1 MVQDPCEDQYVFKS
15 LTDTQKDII
24 KLVAKAHLDNPDDKG
39 IKMKDLFAICV
50 DEMLLHNQKAL
61 KEYLLEAKDHKI
73 IHEKTDENGFLV
85 LYMKYPNHLLE
96 KIVGDELG

>member
-1 MVQDPCEDQYVFKS
+1 LFTNKAENEELGLSYVFKS

-50 DEMLLHNQKAL
+50 DEMLLHN
-61 KEYLLEAKDHKI
+61 
-73 IHEKTDENGFLV
+73 
-85 LYMKYPNHLLE
+85 
-96 KIVGDELG
+96 